1 MFEPDTDVDPYGLM
15 QTSDVVLV
23 YTSTVGMEATYFG
36 TPAVTAPDS
45 HYGKKGFRYGPETKE
60 EYAKILHKPSSEL
73 ELTEKEIPLGKRY
86 LYNYFIERSVNLDLV
101 RKEPY
106 SSEDPIVQIISSV
119 EDLKSGGNQALDNIC
134 RSIIEDHSYPY
145 IKKHKAGRF

>member
-45 HYGKKGFRYGPETKE
+45 HYGKKGFRYGPEAKE
-60 EYAKILHKPSSEL
+60 
-73 ELTEKEIPLGKRY
+73 EIPLGKRY

-106 SSEDPIVQIISSV
+106 SSEDPIVQSISSV